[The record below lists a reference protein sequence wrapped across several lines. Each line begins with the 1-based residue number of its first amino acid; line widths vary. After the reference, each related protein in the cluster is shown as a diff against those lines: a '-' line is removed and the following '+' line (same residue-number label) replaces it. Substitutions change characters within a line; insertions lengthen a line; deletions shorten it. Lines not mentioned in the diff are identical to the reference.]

1 MTGGI
6 ESNTHTGGG
15 VGRIFKRLITGSSM
29 FVTDYS
35 YN

>member
-6 ESNTHTGGG
+6 EMNTHTAGGFG
-15 VGRIFKRLITGSSM
+15 GIFRRMLTGSSM